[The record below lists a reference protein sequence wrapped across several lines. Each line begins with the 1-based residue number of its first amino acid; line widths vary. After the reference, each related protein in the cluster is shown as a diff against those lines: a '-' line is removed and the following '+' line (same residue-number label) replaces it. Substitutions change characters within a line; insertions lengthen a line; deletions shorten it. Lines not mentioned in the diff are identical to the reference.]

1 MGAGGAGKGLRTT
14 LVRWQQWE
22 KIGVLPVQQPVYQA
36 NVLHRRNGKWL
47 PFDQTTRGRSEFEQG
62 RGTIGDRG
70 RSRART
76 GKKTEVTEERA
87 DEPGGPL
94 LIVVDA
100 RRMSGA
106 MTKCENG
113 GGADVGSDARPM

>member
-1 MGAGGAGKGLRTT
+1 MAAMGEDWSAARPATC
-14 LVRWQQWE
+14 
-22 KIGVLPVQQPVYQA
+22 LPSQCFASQKRQVASIRP
-36 NVLHRRNGKWL
+36 N
-47 PFDQTTRGRSEFEQG
+47 DRGRSEFEQG